1 MKTESKFKVNGC
13 FFLTIA
19 LLTTDAFSSLW
30 QNIREFPGLGVELL
44 MEASPVDPAQ
54 PSKKENIQPQNTC
67 SLCFIA
73 RAYKPTGPDLQLSL
87 LTRIQEWDWSRGTI
101 NCQTESRLWL
111 ENREKEKVCVKNLTG
126 WMWDD

>member
-44 MEASPVDPAQ
+44 MEASPVDPVQ
-54 PSKKENIQPQNTC
+54 PSKKENIQPQNTLLPLLYSK
-67 SLCFIA
+67 SL
-73 RAYKPTGPDLQLSL
+73 
-87 LTRIQEWDWSRGTI
+87 
-101 NCQTESRLWL
+101 QT
-111 ENREKEKVCVKNLTG
+111 NRS
-126 WMWDD
+126 